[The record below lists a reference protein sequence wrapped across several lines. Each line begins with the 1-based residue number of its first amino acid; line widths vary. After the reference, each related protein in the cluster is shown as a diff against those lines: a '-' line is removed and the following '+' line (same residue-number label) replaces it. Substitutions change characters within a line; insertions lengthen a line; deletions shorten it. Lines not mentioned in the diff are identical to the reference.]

1 VNHPNLNIPVRVAI
15 GLIALRLVLFFVN
28 GDFPYQEEIYLF
40 LNLTAIPALVIYA
53 IWPRGDKSDFIK
65 SVGASMRSA
74 MLYGFI
80 MAIFTF
86 LYYTFIDV
94 DYFPN
99 KRDEIIERQLLA
111 LDGTEDPAVVSGKI
125 NDFFSV
131 RNLSVLALLL
141 YILLSAFY
149 AFLFS
154 ALKQVFLRSRSA

>member
-1 VNHPNLNIPVRVAI
+1 MNHPNLNIPVRVAI

-53 IWPRGDKSDFIK
+53 IWPRGGKSDFIK

-86 LYYTFIDV
+86 VYYTFIDA

-99 KRDEIIERQLLA
+99 MRDEIIQKQLQA
-111 LDGTEDPAVVSGKI
+111 LDGTEDPAVVSDKI
-125 NDFFSV
+125 NSFFSV
-131 RNLSVLALLL
+131 RNFSVLALLL
-141 YILLSAFY
+141 YVVLSAFY